1 MWLTL
6 HTHTH
11 TATLPEMTSSE
22 RMALIQERL
31 REVHKKW
38 SELKAEV
45 SLLDQKRR
53 KARRKERE
61 GTSMSEHQ

>member
-1 MWLTL
+1 
-6 HTHTH
+6 
-11 TATLPEMTSSE
+11 MTSSE